1 MIVTKTLASLFIC
14 VGLFS
19 FASEQQPCRPLAP
32 TAATPYDTCR
42 YLPLANGIRPPKII
56 RDPDPDFSEI
66 AGKTNLK
73 TGSISLA
80 LALNENGAIEDVKVV
95 HSSDS
100 RLEPTAIDAV
110 RQWAFTPATRNGK
123 PVAVQ
128 MNVEMSFRLQ

>member
-1 MIVTKTLASLFIC
+1 MPASGTNCGDAIRHLP
-14 VGLFS
+14 VS
-19 FASEQQPCRPLAP
+19 AP
-32 TAATPYDTCR
+32 
-42 YLPLANGIRPPKII
+42 GEWIRPPKII